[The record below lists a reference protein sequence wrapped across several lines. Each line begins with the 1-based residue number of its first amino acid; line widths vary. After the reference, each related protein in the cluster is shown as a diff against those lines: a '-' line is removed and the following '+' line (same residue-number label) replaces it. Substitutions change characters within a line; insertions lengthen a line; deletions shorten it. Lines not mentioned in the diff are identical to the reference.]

1 MHNSP
6 PIQPGRRNIRIA
18 ALLMMFQGIVMEG
31 LPLLALP
38 VLLILNV
45 DASELSRGFSF
56 IVPFFDE
63 HLYLMMAMSGIFG
76 ALRVAGAIGL
86 LKNRLWGY
94 WFSIVNCT
102 ITLVLMIFM
111 LPAGIADGL
120 LAGGALLLLLVAKFG
135 DTPILKDAG
144 ESTQMVVSP
153 PE

>member
-1 MHNSP
+1 
-6 PIQPGRRNIRIA
+6 
-18 ALLMMFQGIVMEG
+18 MEG